1 MEGMR
6 EEKERQ
12 EAKKKTF
19 FADLP
24 PPSPLPLYTPA
35 TQVNLGVI
43 PSVSFEYQFPMKHP
57 TYLLSVF
64 IPAKYVI
71 SKSKLS

>member
-12 EAKKKTF
+12 EAKKNHF